1 MRDDQAAPSSPDSRS
16 TGAHSKAAPSI
27 AMPKGRN
34 GQCRL
39 TILGATGSIGTST
52 LDLIASNPDAYDIL
66 TVSAHTNAVEL
77 AQIAR
82 THNARRAVICDPA
95 QYQAL
100 KDALSGSGIE
110 AAAGDEAL
118 VDAASEPSD
127 CVMAA
132 IVGAAGLRPAFAAL
146 GATRRLALANKECLV
161 SAGDVFMAAVA
172 RTGTELLPV
181 DSEHSAAFQAL
192 GAAEPG
198 TIEMITLT
206 ASGGPFRAWTFEQI
220 QGATLDQAL
229 KHPNWSMG
237 AKITVDSA
245 TMMNKGLELIEAYHL
260 FPVSADQL
268 GVVVHPQSI
277 IHCLVSYRDGSVL
290 AQLSEPDMRVPI
302 SLALAWPDR
311 MTTPTKRLDLAA
323 IGTLTFEP
331 PDETRFPA
339 LRIARQALHNG
350 GAAPTVLNAANEVA
364 VAAFLNDKLPFKS
377 IAHAVEET
385 MQRADK
391 EGVLKKLSSLEDVL
405 ACDAATRRLADVSVS
420 ALR

>member
-1 MRDDQAAPSSPDSRS
+1 MKSNPTP
-16 TGAHSKAAPSI
+16 P
-27 AMPKGRN
+27 PKSEALGCN
-34 GQCRL
+34 ADGGPCRL

-52 LDLIASNPDAYDIL
+52 LDLVAANRQAYELL
-66 TVSAHTNAVEL
+66 TVSANTNAAEL
-77 AQIAR
+77 AAIAR
-82 THNARRAVICDPA
+82 SHNARRAVICDPA
-95 QYQAL
+95 QYHAL

-110 AAAGDEAL
+110 AAAGEDAL
-118 VDAASEPSD
+118 VEAASEPSD

-132 IVGAAGLRPAFAAL
+132 IVGAAGLKPAFAAL

-161 SAGDVFMAAVA
+161 SAGDVFMAEVA
-172 RTGTELLPV
+172 SSGTELLPV

-198 TIEMITLT
+198 TIEKITLT

-220 QGATLDQAL
+220 QGATRDQAL

-237 AKITVDSA
+237 AKITIDSA

-260 FPVSADQL
+260 FPVTADQL

-323 IGTLTFEP
+323 IGTLTFEA
-331 PDETRFPA
+331 PDETRFPS
-339 LRIARQALHNG
+339 LRIAREALHTG

-364 VAAFLNDKLPFKS
+364 VAAFLNEELPFKS
-377 IAHAVEET
+377 IARAVEET
-385 MQRADK
+385 MQYADK
-391 EGVLKKLSSLEDVL
+391 EGFLKRHASLDDVL
-405 ACDAATRRLADVSVS
+405 ACDAHTRRLAGLSVT